1 MNEISRSNIYV
12 RECSRNK
19 SRQKPVAGTRT
30 RTDSLLRGRSSEG
43 RNIALCSAFAVEM
56 CVAAV
61 DENDLPGRMAGARRC
76 QKHGHVGQLFDRGE
90 SSLKRD

>member
-30 RTDSLLRGRSSEG
+30 RLDSLLLGRSSEG
-43 RNIALCSAFAVEM
+43 RNITLCSAFAVEM

-61 DENDLPGRMAGARRC
+61 DEDDLPGRMAGARRC
-76 QKHGHVGQLFDRGE
+76 QKHGHVRQFFDRGE